1 MFKRF
6 FKYSILA
13 FFLVFAFQSQIVLA
27 VSFDQKLDEI
37 RFEINRDNL
46 KESIRLLG
54 KLKVNSETEQDQI
67 NLLFGDIYLKI
78 NQPQKAEEFYEKS
91 FMTTNERIESLT
103 FIGLAEVK
111 LRQGQIAKAIDFAE
125 RSIAIN
131 SDFIRP
137 KIILADAKTRI
148 GEADEALDILKDL
161 YLNQKDNAEVNL
173 AIAGYYSSFDDTN
186 SAIEILEKYLKSKPT
201 SIKVMDELGSLYWQI
216 GNKDKALEL
225 KSKVLKHHEF
235 NKNKYQVKKIKN
247 WILSIDPNYFKKKQ
261 VKGFKAKQS
270 EEYEKEEIDNYEE
283 NKIIPHFEEFEFA
296 ENSGGS
302 GFIIAN
308 GKYVITNRH
317 VIKGAKKIAVRNGIG
332 KVSNA
337 RVHDVSRKYDLAI
350 LELEKPFPSEFAIEE
365 KDFVDPRPGE
375 DVLIFGY
382 PLTGLTFDLPTITE
396 GIISKVFHGEGE
408 GIFLTSATVNSGNS
422 GGPVINLNGKLI
434 GVIYAKT
441 HLSEIFKHSGELPS
455 AMGYGISSN
464 KINEVFKYKK
474 SIPVKKAK
482 YSKTAIYE
490 KILPSVVNVATL
502 IDFEE

>member
-111 LRQGQIAKAIDFAE
+111 LRQGQIDKAIDFAE

-148 GEADEALDILKDL
+148 GETDEALDILKDL

-173 AIAGYYSSFDDTN
+173 AIRR
-186 SAIEILEKYLKSKPT
+186 IL
-201 SIKVMDELGSLYWQI
+201 
-216 GNKDKALEL
+216 
-225 KSKVLKHHEF
+225 F
-235 NKNKYQVKKIKN
+235 
-247 WILSIDPNYFKKKQ
+247 
-261 VKGFKAKQS
+261 
-270 EEYEKEEIDNYEE
+270 
-283 NKIIPHFEEFEFA
+283 
-296 ENSGGS
+296 
-302 GFIIAN
+302 FI
-308 GKYVITNRH
+308 
-317 VIKGAKKIAVRNGIG
+317 
-332 KVSNA
+332 
-337 RVHDVSRKYDLAI
+337 
-350 LELEKPFPSEFAIEE
+350 
-365 KDFVDPRPGE
+365 
-375 DVLIFGY
+375 
-382 PLTGLTFDLPTITE
+382 
-396 GIISKVFHGEGE
+396 
-408 GIFLTSATVNSGNS
+408 
-422 GGPVINLNGKLI
+422 
-434 GVIYAKT
+434 
-441 HLSEIFKHSGELPS
+441 
-455 AMGYGISSN
+455 
-464 KINEVFKYKK
+464 
-474 SIPVKKAK
+474 
-482 YSKTAIYE
+482 
-490 KILPSVVNVATL
+490 
-502 IDFEE
+502 